1 MEELLQLREEN
12 LRLRKAVDEL
22 SILNDLARVI
32 SSTMS
37 LDEVI
42 ENVVKRSVRA
52 VKGEQ
57 GMITLVDEV
66 APMEMKTFIRALDST
81 GDHKQFHLNQNV
93 LGWMMINKKPLISND
108 IATDA
113 RFSGITVD
121 GTLRSLL
128 CVPLL
133 VKNRLVGILAIFN
146 RKDHVEFSE
155 DDKRLLSIL
164 AAQSGQILE
173 NARLY
178 QEEQKKMVMEKE
190 LIAAREV
197 QTNLLPKN
205 VPQTPNFQFAAQTI
219 PAQEI
224 GGDFYDFIRLG
235 ENRYEVVVADVAG
248 KGLPAALLATLGKG
262 VLYAHALQNPS
273 PMVHLKQS
281 NVILRGSIPRKSF
294 ITMLLAVVDSDTK
307 SVTVSNAG
315 QCYPLLF
322 RKKSNSAEVLTVKG
336 MPLNFTDDILC
347 EERTVEMEPGDS
359 MILYSDGVSEAQ
371 NSMREFFGDDRVKS
385 IVGQHAQGPAE
396 FLLQKIVDEVKLY
409 SKGIPQSDDITIL
422 IVKAT
427 GE

>member
-1 MEELLQLREEN
+1 MEELVQLRDEN
-12 LRLRKAVDEL
+12 QRLRKAVDEL

-66 APMEMKTFIRALDST
+66 QPMEMKTFIRALDST

-108 IATDA
+108 ISTDS
-113 RFSGITVD
+113 RFSGVSVQ
-121 GTLRSLL
+121 GMLRSLL

-146 RKDHVEFSE
+146 KKNLAEFSE

-178 QEEQKKMVMEKE
+178 QQEQKKMVMEKE

-197 QTNLLPKN
+197 QTNLLPKQ
-205 VPQTPNFQFAAQTI
+205 VPQLPNFQIAARTI

-224 GGDFYDFIRLG
+224 GGDFYDFIRMDD
-235 ENRYEVVVADVAG
+235 NRYEVVIADVAG

-262 VLYAHALQNPS
+262 VLYAHALQDPS
-273 PMVHLKQS
+273 PKVHLKQS
-281 NVILRGSIPRKSF
+281 NRILRGSVPRKSF
-294 ITMLLAVVDSDTK
+294 ITMLLAVVDSDAR
-307 SVTVSNAG
+307 SVTISNAG
-315 QCYPLLF
+315 QCYPVLF
-322 RKKSNSAEVLTVKG
+322 RKNTNATEFLTIKG
-336 MPLNFTDDILC
+336 MPLNFTDDIMCDECTLH
-347 EERTVEMEPGDS
+347 MEPGDC
-359 MILYSDGVSEAQ
+359 MVLYSDGVSEAQ
-371 NSMREFFGDDRVKS
+371 NSMREFFGDERVQT
-385 IVGQHAQGPAE
+385 IVSQHAHGPAD
-396 FLLQKIVDEVKLY
+396 FLLQKIIDDVKLY
-409 SKGIPQSDDITIL
+409 SKGIPQSDDITVIV
-422 IVKAT
+422 VKAA
-427 GE
+427 G